1 MFCSQKISIRR
12 FIYFLLIFKRRM
24 NVVLALRLMNE
35 FVFDYLEVNKY
46 LFAGQ

>member
-1 MFCSQKISIRR
+1 
-12 FIYFLLIFKRRM
+12 M

-46 LFAGQ
+46 LFAGQRRLVRVLFRFALFE